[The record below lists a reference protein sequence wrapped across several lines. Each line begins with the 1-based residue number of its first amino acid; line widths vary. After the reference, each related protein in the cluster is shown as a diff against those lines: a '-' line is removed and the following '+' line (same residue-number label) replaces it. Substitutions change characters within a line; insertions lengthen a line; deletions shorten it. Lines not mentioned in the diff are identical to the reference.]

1 MYDEL
6 EFWKCPNPEAIAF
19 EYKKNIITYKELNE
33 KINSIKVYFDELGI
47 KKYDHVILIINN
59 PLMYMEIFLALWKMN
74 VTIIP
79 LDYQLSLSQMKE
91 IIQISD
97 ANYIISNKD
106 SMSSEFEN
114 MDKEYSNLKKI
125 LMIRKREAN
134 VITVNSDSKKVSW
147 IKKNDFDIG
156 YIMLFT
162 SGTSGHS
169 KGVLLRKELFLRNVK
184 QVIEYT
190 SLTNEDKLY
199 KIYAWTSINSRWGNG
214 NACINYFHS
223 KRFRTS
229 HD

>member
-1 MYDEL
+1 M
-6 EFWKCPNPEAIAF
+6 C
-19 EYKKNIITYKELNE
+19 
-33 KINSIKVYFDELGI
+33 
-47 KKYDHVILIINN
+47 
-59 PLMYMEIFLALWKMN
+59 
-74 VTIIP
+74 
-79 LDYQLSLSQMKE
+79 
-91 IIQISD
+91 
-97 ANYIISNKD
+97 
-106 SMSSEFEN
+106 SEFEN

-190 SLTNEDKLY
+190 SLTNEDSPFEIYDYISVKDLVDYLEKKL
-199 KIYAWTSINSRWGNG
+199 N
-214 NACINYFHS
+214 
-223 KRFRTS
+223 
-229 HD
+229 